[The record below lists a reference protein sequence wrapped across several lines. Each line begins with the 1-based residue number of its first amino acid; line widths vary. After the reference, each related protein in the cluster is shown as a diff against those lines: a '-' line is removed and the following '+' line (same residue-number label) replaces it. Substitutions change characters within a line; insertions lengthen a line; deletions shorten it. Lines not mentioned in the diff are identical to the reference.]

1 MLLSTAS
8 SDLVDNHSLP
18 MLNEP
23 WEDDMETLINNAVE
37 RIINGGTLTPE
48 EAVQFANVEGSLVYD
63 LFRGA
68 TRIKDHFVGPEV
80 HLCSIIN
87 AKSGRCSEDCAFC
100 AQSAH
105 HKTDAP
111 VYPLVQEDR
120 MVESAR
126 AAEASGSAC
135 FGIITSGTTVKG
147 AELEQILAALRRIRK
162 ETTILPSCS
171 LGIIDEETAL
181 KLKEAGMDTYHHNL
195 ETAESFFPSICTT
208 HAYQEDVNTVRAVKK
223 AGLKICS
230 GGIFGLGESVAQRV
244 EMAFTLK
251 ELDVDSVPI
260 NFLNPIEGTRM
271 EGAANISAQECLKTI
286 AIYRM
291 ILPDKRITVC
301 GGREKNLR
309 DLQSWIFFAGANGTM
324 IGNYLTTMGRNI
336 DVDLKMFSDLGL
348 KTVMCAH

>member
-1 MLLSTAS
+1 ME
-8 SDLVDNHSLP
+8 NII
-18 MLNEP
+18 NE
-23 WEDDMETLINNAVE
+23 IAE
-37 RIINGGTLTPE
+37 RIIAGGSITPE
-48 EAVQFANVEGSLVYD
+48 EAVELSKAEGSQLYD
-63 LFRGA
+63 LFRA
-68 TRIKDHFVGPEV
+68 ASKVKEHFVGNEV

-87 AKSGRCSEDCAFC
+87 AKSGRCAEDCAFC

-111 VYPLVQEDR
+111 IYPLVQEER
-120 MVESAR
+120 MLESAKT
-126 AAEASGSAC
+126 AEENGSAC

-147 AELEQILAALRRIRK
+147 QELEDILGALRRIRK

-195 ETAESFFPSICTT
+195 ETAESFFPSICST
-208 HAYQEDVNTVRAVKK
+208 HDYQDDVNTVRAVKK

-230 GGIFGLGESVAQRV
+230 GGIFGLGESAAQRV

-260 NFLNPIEGTRM
+260 NFLNPIEGTKL
-271 EGAANISAQECLKTI
+271 EGASNITALECLKTI
-286 AIYRM
+286 AIYRL
-291 ILPDKRITVC
+291 ILPAKRITVC

-324 IGNYLTTMGRNI
+324 IGNYLTTLGRN
-336 DVDLKMFSDLGL
+336 VDTDLAMFSDLGL
-348 KTVMCAH
+348 KTVMCSH

>member
-1 MLLSTAS
+1 
-8 SDLVDNHSLP
+8 
-18 MLNEP
+18 
-23 WEDDMETLINNAVE
+23 MEHLINDIVKRTLA
-37 RIINGGTLTPE
+37 GGSITPE
-48 EAVQFANVEGSLVYD
+48 EALRLFEAEGTGIYD
-63 LFRGA
+63 LFRA
-68 TRIKDHFVGPEV
+68 ASRLKEHFVGNEV

-87 AKSGRCSEDCAFC
+87 AKSGRCAEDCAFC

-111 VYPLVQEDR
+111 IYPLVREEQ

-126 AAEASGSAC
+126 LAETNGSAC

-171 LGIIDEETAL
+171 LGIIDEETAR
-181 KLKEAGMDTYHHNL
+181 KLKDAGMDTYHHNL

-208 HAYQEDVNTVRAVKK
+208 HEYQDDVDTVRAVKK
-223 AGLKICS
+223 AGVKVCS
-230 GGIFGLGESVAQRV
+230 GGIFGLGESAAQRV

-251 ELDVDSVPI
+251 DLDVDSVPM
-260 NFLNPIEGTRM
+260 NFLNPIEGTRL
-271 EGAANISAQECLKTI
+271 EGAAHITAMECLKTV

-301 GGREKNLR
+301 GGREKSLR

-324 IGNYLTTMGRNI
+324 IGNYLTTLGRN
-336 DVDLKMFSDLGL
+336 VDTDLTMFSDLGL

>member
-1 MLLSTAS
+1 MLHEA
-8 SDLVDNHSLP
+8 
-18 MLNEP
+18 
-23 WEDDMETLINNAVE
+23 WEDFMQTFIDATCE
-37 RIINGGTLTPE
+37 RIIQGGSLTPE
-48 EAVQFANVEGSLVYD
+48 EAIRLTEADGAAIFD

-68 TRIKDHFVGPEV
+68 SRIKERFVGPEV

-87 AKSGRCSEDCAFC
+87 AKSGRCAEDCAFC

-111 VYPLVQEDR
+111 VYPLVEEAR
-120 MVESAR
+120 LIESAR
-126 AAEASGSAC
+126 AAQASGSAC
-135 FGIITSGTTVKG
+135 FGIITSGTTVNG
-147 AELEQILAALRRIRK
+147 AELEEILAALRRIRA

-171 LGIIDEETAL
+171 LGIIDQETAV
-181 KLKEAGMDTYHHNL
+181 KLKDAGMDTYHHNL

-208 HAYQEDVNTVRAVKK
+208 HAYRDDVNTVRAVKQ
-223 AGLKICS
+223 AGVKVCS
-230 GGIFGLGESVAQRV
+230 GGIFGLGESAAQRV

-251 ELDVDSVPI
+251 ELEVDSVPL
-260 NFLNPIEGTRM
+260 NFLNPIEGTKL
-271 EGAANISAQECLKTI
+271 EHAAHINAMECLKTI
-286 AIYRM
+286 AIYRF

-324 IGNYLTTMGRNI
+324 IGNYLTTLGRNVE
-336 DVDLKMFSDLGL
+336 VDLQMFSDLGL

>member
-1 MLLSTAS
+1 
-8 SDLVDNHSLP
+8 
-18 MLNEP
+18 
-23 WEDDMETLINNAVE
+23 MENFINDAAN
-37 RIINGGTLTPE
+37 RIMGGGSLTPE
-48 EAVQFANVEGSLVYD
+48 EAVRLSETQGTDVYD
-63 LFRGA
+63 LFRA
-68 TRIKDHFVGPEV
+68 ASRIKEQFVGTEV

-87 AKSGRCSEDCAFC
+87 AKSGRCAEDCAFC

-105 HKTDAP
+105 HSTDAP
-111 VYPLVQEDR
+111 VYPLVQEER
-120 MVESAR
+120 LLESAR
-126 AAEASGSAC
+126 AAETDGSAC
-135 FGIITSGTTVKG
+135 FGIITSGTTVNG
-147 AELEQILAALRRIRK
+147 AELEQILTALRRIRQ

-171 LGIIDEETAL
+171 LGIIDEETAR
-181 KLKEAGMDTYHHNL
+181 KLKDAGMDTYHHNL

-208 HAYQEDVNTVRAVKK
+208 HAYQDDVDTVRAVKK
-223 AGLKICS
+223 AGVKVCC
-230 GGIFGLGESVAQRV
+230 GGIFGLGESAAQRV

-260 NFLNPIEGTRM
+260 NFLNPIEGTRL
-271 EGAANISAQECLKTI
+271 EGAANIGALECLKTI

-324 IGNYLTTMGRNI
+324 IGNYLTTQGRNV
-336 DVDLKMFSDLGL
+336 DVDLTMFSDLGL

>member
-1 MLLSTAS
+1 
-8 SDLVDNHSLP
+8 
-18 MLNEP
+18 
-23 WEDDMETLINNAVE
+23 MENYISEIVA
-37 RIINGGTLTPE
+37 RIIDGGSITSE
-48 EAVQFANVEGSLVYD
+48 EAVRLAALEGSEVYD

-68 TRIKDHFVGPEV
+68 SRIKDHFVGAQV

-87 AKSGRCSEDCAFC
+87 AKSGRCAEDCAFC

-105 HKTDAP
+105 HTTDAP
-111 VYPLVQEDR
+111 VYPLVQEER
-120 MVESAR
+120 LLESAR

-135 FGIITSGTTVKG
+135 FGIITSGTTVNG
-147 AELEQILAALRRIRK
+147 AELEQILTALRRIRR
-162 ETTILPSCS
+162 ETGILPSCS
-171 LGIIDEETAL
+171 LGIIDQATAE

-208 HAYQEDVNTVRAVKK
+208 HPYQDDVDTVRAVKN
-223 AGLKICS
+223 AGLKVCC
-230 GGIFGLGESVAQRV
+230 GGIFGLGESAEQRV

-260 NFLNPIEGTRM
+260 NFLNPIEGTRL
-271 EGAANISAQECLKTI
+271 EGAAHISAQECLKTI
-286 AIYRM
+286 ALYRM

-324 IGNYLTTMGRNI
+324 IGNYLTTQGRNI
-336 DVDLKMFSDLGL
+336 DVDLKMFDDLGL
-348 KTVMCAH
+348 TTVMCSH